1 MFPSFPTSPRRRAV
15 LGLGSAA
22 ALSAVLPVGRA
33 EARPGA
39 APAGLAPA
47 GRAWIRGARLRHST
61 VLQSFAFD
69 ERHGLMY
76 ALQVMGGGVR
86 LPGEPRAHTHA
97 ERAARGDLCLNRLTM
112 DGTPTGYMYLLGFG
126 HGGALGVE
134 DSGRRASALWTEWDA
149 HPGSGFGRGICRF
162 GFTEG
167 RVLTRTGHGVVPYRP
182 VPGSAG
188 NCVTLDPGH
197 DRLLLRYRVDG
208 VPRYRVCGLTR
219 SAAGD
224 FRPVA
229 DFAQPGTELGLPFQG
244 MALYGSYAYQLL
256 GSGYGPGNPSSSA
269 GNVFLFRI
277 DVRNGRVEQR
287 ELDHTART
295 LRPREPEG
303 LAVLRRGG
311 PWLCLGFTQGPPARR
326 AFSLYYKPITR

>member
-167 RVLTRTGHGVVPYRP
+167 RVLTRTGRGVVPYRP
-182 VPGSAG
+182 VPGSTG
-188 NCVTLDPGH
+188 SCVTLAPVY
-197 DRLLLRYRVDG
+197 DRLLRPYARPAKMPSTSPERQQLLIPVHRTPLPVPLRQ
-208 VPRYRVCGLTR
+208 LTR
-219 SAAGD
+219 
-224 FRPVA
+224 
-229 DFAQPGTELGLPFQG
+229 
-244 MALYGSYAYQLL
+244 
-256 GSGYGPGNPSSSA
+256 
-269 GNVFLFRI
+269 
-277 DVRNGRVEQR
+277 
-287 ELDHTART
+287 LDHRAFPRSSGRS
-295 LRPREPEG
+295 LAGLVRRPR
-303 LAVLRRGG
+303 
-311 PWLCLGFTQGPPARR
+311 
-326 AFSLYYKPITR
+326 